1 MIQVKALQSLTG
13 QSCGWKRRGG
23 SFVRREWLVRTVTA
37 RQSLKHRAVVL
48 ERTRPKHPA
57 LVIQRVHD
65 DKLALCMALEKIADA
80 LPNDV
85 CRAECLHIAS
95 LLLPLLRKAHAYE
108 EDVIFPAFAV
118 AGTEANPSVTIR
130 RLRAEHVEDES
141 FADEVTEI
149 LLAVGHGE
157 PVGNAEAL
165 GFMLRGLF
173 ETLRRHIAFE
183 REHVLPAIIGN

>member
-1 MIQVKALQSLTG
+1 M
-13 QSCGWKRRGG
+13 
-23 SFVRREWLVRTVTA
+23 RREWLVKTVTA
-37 RQSLKHRAVVL
+37 RRSPKHRAAVL
-48 ERTRPKHPA
+48 ELNRPRHPA
-57 LVIQRVHD
+57 LVIQRVHE
-65 DKLALCMALEKIADA
+65 DKLALCAALETIADA
-80 LPNDV
+80 LPNGV
-85 CRAECLHIAS
+85 CRVECLRIAS

-108 EDVIFPAFAV
+108 EDVVFPAFA
-118 AGTEANPSVTIR
+118 AAETEADPDLTIR

-157 PVGNAEAL
+157 PIGNAEAL

-183 REHVLPAIIGN
+183 REHVLPAILAG